1 VLPKQLEIKDTSNW
15 PSCWLQLEKPSG
27 LAISPLLPGKKRPVS
42 AAQGVR
48 NAQGPPLLPV
58 RKRHLPADIVAKVA
72 ERTLWNRNLKQSN
85 RDVRAFESML
95 RIRARS

>member
-1 VLPKQLEIKDTSNW
+1 MLTCSRWFTARALAVFAHGTAEAAGARAVLW
-15 PSCWLQLEKPSG
+15 RHHGWLQLR
-27 LAISPLLPGKKRPVS
+27 LSPDSDHIANV
-42 AAQGVR
+42 AAR
-48 NAQGPPLLPV
+48 
-58 RKRHLPADIVAKVA
+58 RMCADIVAKVA

>member
-1 VLPKQLEIKDTSNW
+1 MADMAVLRI
-15 PSCWLQLEKPSG
+15 
-27 LAISPLLPGKKRPVS
+27 R
-42 AAQGVR
+42 
-48 NAQGPPLLPV
+48 
-58 RKRHLPADIVAKVA
+58 ADIVAKVA